1 MIVTKTSLQN
11 ILLCKLDHILY
22 PNCLS
27 LFKIPTH
34 TDFKMHCF
42 IKRTSYSTIYF
53 HSTHIREIHN
63 HVLKRFIARTSKPY
77 EMLPINL
84 IGSMKLLPMNF
95 IFDLITKTCSPSTF
109 NQNPTN
115 LSQILI
121 RSYRSYMIVLPN
133 TLFNIN
139 KSFVNFF
146 NH

>member
-1 MIVTKTSLQN
+1 M
-11 ILLCKLDHILY
+11 
-22 PNCLS
+22 
-27 LFKIPTH
+27 LFKNTH
-34 TDFKMHCF
+34 SYRFRNTLFYQTYF
-42 IKRTSYSTIYF
+42 YSTIYF

-77 EMLPINL
+77 EMLSINL

>member
-1 MIVTKTSLQN
+1 MQTRSCFIPKSFIIIQN
-11 ILLCKLDHILY
+11 TYLY
-22 PNCLS
+22 RFQNTL
-27 LFKIPTH
+27 
-34 TDFKMHCF
+34 F
-42 IKRTSYSTIYF
+42 IKRTSYSTIHF
-53 HSTHIREIHN
+53 HSNHIHEILN
-63 HVLKRFIARTSKPY
+63 HVLKRFITRTPKPY

-133 TLFNIN
+133 TLLTPIN
-139 KSFVNFF
+139 QLLFYFYF
-146 NH
+146 